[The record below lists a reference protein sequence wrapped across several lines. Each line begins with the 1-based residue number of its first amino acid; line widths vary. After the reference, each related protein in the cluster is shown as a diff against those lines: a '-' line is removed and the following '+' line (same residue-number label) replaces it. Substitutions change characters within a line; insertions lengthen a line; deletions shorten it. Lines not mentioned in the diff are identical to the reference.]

1 MGLPDTTT
9 TTMGTS
15 RQLVLGLLFG
25 LVLVWT
31 VRSVNLYLARRRFK
45 QQHGCQ
51 PVRSWFY
58 NRDPILGLD
67 AIYNMLQRSKAGTVL
82 EWIHWRNRT
91 YGPTFG
97 TRMGM
102 HLPSWMGGSASGY
115 AFSTTDPE
123 NIKAVLATRFKDY
136 GHGNTRTGTF
146 GPLLGSGIFV
156 VDGARWHESRA
167 LLRPNFAR
175 EQVAD
180 LESLERHFS
189 LLLSLI
195 PQSGDATV
203 NLATLFFRLT
213 IDTSSEFLFGTSVD
227 SLRALK
233 ESGGDPNKTS
243 ADSAFAK
250 AMNDAQVDI
259 LTRTRF
265 RWLYHLTSHP
275 HAKEAIEFIHAY
287 VDRFVDEAVRQREAL
302 DLEKGSSTATTTTDG
317 EKYVFLRELAKVTK
331 DRKVIRDE
339 LLNILL
345 AGRDTTASLLSNFF
359 FVLAKRP
366 DVWAKLK
373 AEVAGLEGRAPT
385 YETLKGLK
393 YVKYCLNE
401 CEPTSPLHPFYKW
414 PQMIRKYVLVAIT
427 DTWLHIHSPPHPPR
441 RPPEQPRGHAGHG
454 PAPRRGSRRAV
465 PVFVPKG
472 TVVGWSCYVLHRN
485 RAYYG
490 DDADEFRPERW
501 ETLRPSWEYLPFNG
515 GPRIFVGQQYALTE
529 AAYVTI
535 RLVQEFERIESR
547 DPGPWVE
554 SIGLTVCP
562 RNGTKVGMYRSTS
575 S

>member
-1 MGLPDTTT
+1 MGLPNTAT

-82 EWIHWRNRT
+82 EWVHWRSRT

-102 HLPSWMGGSASGY
+102 HLPGWMGGSASGY

-123 NIKAVLATRFKDY
+123 NIKAVLATRFRDY
-136 GHGNTRTGTF
+136 GHGNTRTGSF

-180 LESLERHFS
+180 LEALERHFS
-189 LLLSLI
+189 SFLSLI

-203 NLATLFFRLT
+203 DLATLFFRLT

-227 SLRALK
+227 SLRALQ
-233 ESGGDPNKTS
+233 ESGGDPGKTS
-243 ADSAFAK
+243 SDSAFAK

-259 LTRTRF
+259 LTRARF
-265 RWLYHLTSHP
+265 RWLYHLRSHP
-275 HAKEAIEFIHAY
+275 HAKEAVAFIHAY
-287 VDRFVDEAVRQREAL
+287 VDQFVDEAVRQREAL
-302 DLEKGSSTATTTTDG
+302 DLEKGGSTAATTDG
-317 EKYVFLRELAKVTK
+317 EKY

-373 AEVAGLEGRAPT
+373 AEVAGLEGRPPT

-401 CEPTSPLHPFYKW
+401 SLRTHPVVPLNSREAM
-414 PQMIRKYVLVAIT
+414 QDTVL
-427 DTWLHIHSPPHPPR
+427 
-441 RPPEQPRGHAGHG
+441 PRGGG
-454 PAPRRGSRRAV
+454 PDGQS

-515 GPRIFVGQQYALTE
+515 GPRICVGQQYALTE

-547 DPGPWVE
+547 EPGPWVE

-562 RNGTKVGMYRSTS
+562 RNGTKVGMYRATS

>member
-123 NIKAVLATRFKDY
+123 NIKAVLASRFKDY

-180 LESLERHFS
+180 LGSLERHFS

-401 CEPTSPLHPFYKW
+401 SLRTHPVVPLNSREAM
-414 PQMIRKYVLVAIT
+414 QDTVL
-427 DTWLHIHSPPHPPR
+427 
-441 RPPEQPRGHAGHG
+441 PRGGG
-454 PAPRRGSRRAV
+454 PDGQS

-490 DDADEFRPERW
+490 DDADQFRPERW

-515 GPRIFVGQQYALTE
+515 GPRICVGQQYALTE